1 MRRALLSVIALV
13 CALSFVGCD
22 GGTKDAKY
30 WGKKLVGS
38 AKRRVEAVKEL
49 KKLRDPASIPDLL
62 ASLKI
67 PGEHRDDAAWLI
79 GEICNRSTTMRSEE
93 SEEDKEARKEEEKG
107 APTPAP
113 KATTPG
119 QVPAACDKA
128 LVKAMIEAIDFS
140 VPAGKDAETK
150 EKNRLNTKI
159 AEALGK
165 FNDPDGVEPLVRLLR
180 ARDNYVQLAA
190 VRSLGAMRATN
201 AVDALIDVADKHDN
215 NFMVK
220 NSIIAL
226 GEIGDPKAVP
236 ELIKMMFFE
245 RGVSFYREASFA
257 LFELGKPSVQPL
269 IDTYD
274 GKNPVISTMKLDA
287 AVVPAKIAMVLGD
300 VADPAGIPVI
310 HKVMAFDEAQSSM
323 GMGPLAKANAVRALG
338 LLGDKSAVPDLL
350 KGILD
355 IDVSTR
361 EFPTEA
367 LGLIGDRGVLPELW
381 KACNHEPFFADCKK
395 GGYEDQACQNS
406 EPEVRQLSTE
416 WFTRLADGSWLD
428 KYKKMLDETKDPKVK
443 EMLTPDMVRL
453 EVAKECGSNKDCW
466 LGKLKQMPPAGAP
479 KEEVARVAKIRDKA
493 GYELSYLK
501 DPSVAPAVVAALQDP
516 DLEARYA
523 KVVALYRIMPK
534 DPKLAEQV
542 DRIIE
547 DERGKAQFVK
557 VNEELKRLAIKMARG
572 Y

>member
-13 CALSFVGCD
+13 CALCFVGCD
-22 GGTKDAKY
+22 SGPKNAKY

-93 SEEDKEARKEEEKG
+93 SDEDKEEAKEEKG
-107 APTPAP
+107 KVAPVAKLP
-113 KATTPG
+113 PG

-128 LVKAMIEAIDFS
+128 LLKSLIEAIDFS

-165 FNDPDGVEPLVRLLR
+165 FNDQDGVEPLVRLLR

-190 VRSLGAMRATN
+190 VRSLGAMRATT

-257 LFELGKPSVQPL
+257 LFQLGKPAVQPL

-274 GKNPVISTMKLDA
+274 GKNPVVSTMKLDA

-300 VADPAGIPVI
+300 IADPAGIPVI

-350 KGILD
+350 KGIYD

-367 LGLIGDRGVLPELW
+367 LGLIGDRGVLPELF
-381 KACNHEPFFADCKK
+381 KAASHEPYWTDCKK

-406 EPEVRQLSTE
+406 EPEVRQLTTE
-416 WFTRLADGSWLD
+416 WFTRLADGSYLD

-453 EVAKECGSNKDCW
+453 EAAKECGSNKECW
-466 LGKLKQMPPAGAP
+466 LGKLKLMPPAGAP
-479 KEEVARVAKIRDKA
+479 KEEVAKFAKIRDKA

-501 DPSVAPAVVAALQDP
+501 DPSVASAIVATLQDP

-534 DPKLAEQV
+534 DQKLSDAV
-542 DRIIE
+542 DKIIE

-557 VNEELKRLAIKMARG
+557 VNEELKRLVIKMARG